1 MDFRVTNREEGR
13 TRVVINCG
21 DVVYN
26 VFFTV
31 DVEAHFS
38 KLDTY
43 VVNRNGAGLIRH
55 DHCVMS
61 SLFFWG
67 GPYSVFYGSAK

>member
-1 MDFRVTNREEGR
+1 MEIESRRRDGGN
-13 TRVVINCG
+13 TRAVIDCG

-31 DVEAHFS
+31 DAEASFS

-61 SLFFWG
+61 SIFFWG